1 MARTKRTISS
11 MITVESEHQ
20 RSVIQERMENGEDFT
35 YAPQVDP
42 RKISSIGLSLIC
54 IPSGFRSEPPE
65 IYLCI
70 LKKQGRITTGT
81 VRVKGID
88 AIHLPDFELEEFLS
102 KFEKRFKKPARE
114 AFESPFVNLSEKL
127 SEIFYE
133 LLSQHYTDL
142 TDEFDRMFKKTLGG
156 LLPTLNLRD
165 EDAAIEKDALGVC
178 IDIFGVD
185 RSEIMRK
192 WNVKEGRLGDSF
204 LNGLEEYAAYEDDI
218 ISNDLHRVPGYDLIK
233 ESITG
238 VVEFEN
244 RRGDKLC
251 VINANRKPLEKATG
265 VDLIYFH
272 RKYEAFT
279 CIQYKMMDQK
289 DAKSNLYFNPIQKS
303 HDDELARMSELQR
316 LLKKE
321 QRGGSLN
328 DYRFMDCPIFFK
340 LCKKLQLKDDDGS
353 IATGAYI
360 SLDQWR
366 MLLNDDSTK
375 GRLGGTQIGYHT
387 LDKRYLSKQSFIELV
402 QRGMIGTQAKGSQKL
417 ANFIEAAIANGHS
430 VMYAIELRN
439 AEGEPDYQDEL

>member
-1 MARTKRTISS
+1 
-11 MITVESEHQ
+11 
-20 RSVIQERMENGEDFT
+20 MENGEDFT

-42 RKISSIGLSLIC
+42 RKISPIGLSLIC
-54 IPSGFRSEPPE
+54 IPSGFNSQSLE
-65 IYLCI
+65 IYLCV

-88 AIHLPDFELEEFLS
+88 AIHLPDFELGEFLL
-102 KFEKRFKKPARE
+102 KFEKRFLKPARE
-114 AFESPFVNLSEKL
+114 AFDSTFVNLSEKL

-133 LLSQHYTDL
+133 LLSQHYIYL
-142 TDEFDRMFKKTLGG
+142 ADEFDRMFKKTLGS
-156 LLPTLNLRD
+156 LLPALNIRD

-192 WNVKEGRLGDSF
+192 WKAKEGRLGDSF

-218 ISNDLHRVPGYDLIK
+218 ISNDLHVVPGYDLIK

-244 RRGDKLC
+244 SHGDKLC

-289 DAKSNLYFNPIQKS
+289 DAKSNLYFNPVQKS
-303 HDDELARMSELQR
+303 HQHELARMLELQKS
-316 LLKKE
+316 LAKE
-321 QRGGSLN
+321 QKGTSLN

-340 LCKKLQLKDDDGS
+340 LCKKLQLKDDDGN

-360 SLDQWR
+360 SLDQWCI
-366 MLLNDDSTK
+366 LLNDDSTK

-387 LDKRYLSKQSFIELV
+387 LNRRYLSKQSFIELV
-402 QRGMIGTQAKGSQKL
+402 QRGMIGTQAKGSKKL
-417 ANFIEAAIANGHS
+417 ANFIQAAIANGHS
-430 VMYAIELRN
+430 VMYAIEVQN
-439 AEGEPDYQDEL
+439 SKGESDYQEIL